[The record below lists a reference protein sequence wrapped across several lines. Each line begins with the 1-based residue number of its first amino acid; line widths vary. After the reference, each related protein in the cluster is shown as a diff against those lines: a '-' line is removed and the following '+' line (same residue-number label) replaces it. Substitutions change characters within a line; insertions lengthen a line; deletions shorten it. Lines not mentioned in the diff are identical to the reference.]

1 MGCPDFRKSVLGG
14 DGVVPGRLTHDP
26 DDFARVLGSAR
37 AGGPEEL
44 GLLLM
49 ECRNYLLLV
58 ADQRLGADL
67 RGKVSP
73 SDLVQETFLE
83 AQKAFARFDGERQ
96 DELLA
101 WLCCILVNNLAN
113 ARRRYHGTDKRALER
128 EVQFG
133 DGRGAAG
140 GGEAADTP
148 SPSARA
154 AAAEEV
160 AALEAAL
167 ARLPERYQQVI
178 RLRYHEQM
186 TFQQIGDATG
196 CSAEAARKL
205 WARAVDRLQKG
216 MTPPGES

>member
-1 MGCPDFRKSVLGG
+1 M
-14 DGVVPGRLTHDP
+14 PGRLTHDP
-26 DDFARVLGSAR
+26 DEFARVLGSAR

-44 GLLLM
+44 GSLLM

-67 RGKVSP
+67 RGKVSA

-83 AQKAFARFDGERQ
+83 AQKAFGRFGGQRQ

-113 ARRRYHGTDKRALER
+113 ARRRYRGTDKRALER
-128 EVQFG
+128 EVPLGG
-133 DGRGAAG
+133 DGAG
-140 GGEAADTP
+140 GAGAGQAVDTP

-167 ARLPERYQQVI
+167 ARLPERYQRVI

-216 MTPPGES
+216 MSPPGES